1 MCNVYTTLKS
11 YVNFQYMLKSLQQPY
26 EEKTMNVCTYV
37 LSSLQVRFV
46 EASQTLNI
54 PACGY
59 KGGTMGLPSHEVKN

>member
-1 MCNVYTTLKS
+1 
-11 YVNFQYMLKSLQQPY
+11 MLKSLQQPY
-26 EEKTMNVCTYV
+26 AEKTMNVCTYV

-54 PACGY
+54 PACYY

>member
-1 MCNVYTTLKS
+1 
-11 YVNFQYMLKSLQQPY
+11 MLKSLQQPY
-26 EEKTMNVCTYV
+26 AEKTMNVCTYV

-54 PACGY
+54 PACCY

>member
-26 EEKTMNVCTYV
+26 AEKTMKVCTYV

-54 PACGY
+54 PACYY
-59 KGGTMGLPSHEVKN
+59 KRGNYGFA